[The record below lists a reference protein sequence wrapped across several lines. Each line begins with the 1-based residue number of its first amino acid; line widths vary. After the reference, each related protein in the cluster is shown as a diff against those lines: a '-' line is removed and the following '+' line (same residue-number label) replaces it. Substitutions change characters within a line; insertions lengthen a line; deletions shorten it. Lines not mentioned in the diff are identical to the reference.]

1 MCKKI
6 IITFLISSLKSLLL
20 NKTEKDKFPQLAIE
34 QFEMIENK
42 NLHLLDSLFKAN
54 KENSFEIKNYLE
66 IGHLAFQQRFCSYD
80 KNFHN
85 F

>member
-1 MCKKI
+1 MCKNHNYFSDIFAQIAI
-6 IITFLISSLKSLLL
+6 IEQTK
-20 NKTEKDKFPQLAIE
+20 KDKFPQLAIE

-54 KENSFEIKNYLE
+54 KEISFEIKNYLE
-66 IGHLAFQQRFCSYD
+66 IGDLASQQRYCSSN